1 MSLHRSILRIL
12 FFAAAWAAGPAF
24 ADGGTVVGR
33 VEALPARFLSE
44 TVVYLRDAKP
54 PDPPPA
60 PRKVAIDQRGL
71 KFTPHVVAI
80 TVGDAVEFPNGDAVD
95 HNVFTPDNEGYNLGM
110 IKPNSAGAYT
120 FRQPGVYTQLC
131 SVHSEMLAYVF
142 VGTTPYQAVVE
153 PNGTFKIEH
162 VPPGTFK
169 LAVWNSHL
177 KAAEQSVTV
186 VEGKSTEAN
195 FSLKR

>member
-1 MSLHRSILRIL
+1 MRIHPSNL
-12 FFAAAWAAGPAF
+12 WLLLFAAAGAPRGAL
-24 ADGGTVVGR
+24 ADGGTIVGR

-44 TVVYLRDAKP
+44 TVIYLRDAKA
-54 PDPPPA
+54 PDPAPA
-60 PRKVAIDQRGL
+60 PRKVAIDQKGL

-80 TVGDAVEFPNGDAVD
+80 TVGDVVEFPNGDAVD

-110 IKPNSAGAYT
+110 IKPNSAGTYT

-153 PNGTFKIEH
+153 PNGTFRIDH

-177 KAAEQSVTV
+177 KAPDQAVTV
-186 VEGKSTEAN
+186 VEGKATEAS